1 MSKKSISLNLHFRV
15 TKKLID
21 KKLTATANFFQLT
34 FFKKHNMSHQINFFK
49 GGLPEIFLGPI
60 LNTLFAPFY
69 R

>member
-34 FFKKHNMSHQINFFK
+34 IFNKHNMGQVFKNVPNKFF
-49 GGLPEIFLGPI
+49 
-60 LNTLFAPFY
+60 
-69 R
+69 